1 MFLSA
6 STKNLLLEGNVAVN
20 NTQSAIYI
28 ESTCVN
34 FTVSHNLM
42 VICCKNHY
50 GIFMPC
56 IILVVKPGRLVGAVN
71 NFSKYYPRLSF
82 LCDLTTHYKVSF
94 RNFNCFFCLQIA
106 TNQLP
111 SVILSLYPWMRPLG
125 AFVIMSPLGKVFSNL
140 AAGMEFICAN

>member
-1 MFLSA
+1 M
-6 STKNLLLEGNVAVN
+6 AVN

-71 NFSKYYPRLSF
+71 NFSKHYPRLSF
-82 LCDLTTHYKVSF
+82 SCDPITLYKISYSQLFLSVDCYKSTPVRYSELVSMDETA
-94 RNFNCFFCLQIA
+94 RGLRHNEPIRK
-106 TNQLP
+106 
-111 SVILSLYPWMRPLG
+111 SVFQSGRWYGIYMR
-125 AFVIMSPLGKVFSNL
+125 
-140 AAGMEFICAN
+140 